1 MGLRQIQELS
11 AASASKDRLGLFVH
25 FFLFVLAAAYYSYQQ
40 VTVGDAG
47 PLIFL
52 LLGIV
57 VLVPLERLMPR
68 HRQNTFR
75 RGLLVDLVHVMVTG
89 LLSFLPIMLIF
100 PLLDPIRMQSL
111 VALVAGLPLGVQIA
125 LAFLTQ
131 EFLIYWGHRLSHEIP
146 ALWRF
151 HSVHHSSEHLDWLAG
166 ERRHPVDGALM
177 AFFVGVPLM
186 FLGFDIVDLL
196 WLGVFNS
203 LWDMTIH
210 ANLGWRLKFMRGLW
224 VTTEYHHWHHVVD
237 KDIRNR
243 NYAGALPIFDWL
255 FGTYFLPRDKSP
267 CGYGIDT
274 PMPNSY
280 LGQLIQPF
288 R

>member
-1 MGLRQIQELS
+1 
-11 AASASKDRLGLFVH
+11 
-25 FFLFVLAAAYYSYQQ
+25 
-40 VTVGDAG
+40 
-47 PLIFL
+47 
-52 LLGIV
+52 
-57 VLVPLERLMPR
+57 
-68 HRQNTFR
+68 
-75 RGLLVDLVHVMVTG
+75 MVTG

-146 ALWRF
+146 ALWQF

-177 AFFVGVPLM
+177 GFFVGVPLM

-255 FGTYFLPRDKSP
+255 PIFCQEINLHADTGSILRCLIRISGNSYSRFVDTALRYFARSSSYLQNGVLLLCKHHRKPDREGTSALRACWLPRMLVPRRQKHTYCCHLESSLIVDHFRFKNALRA
-267 CGYGIDT
+267 CGEAQRT
-274 PMPNSY
+274 
-280 LGQLIQPF
+280 
-288 R
+288 